1 MKALRLRSKRSASRL
16 KWITSLVL
24 ASLTKSPSSRMPVTP
39 HPWSASSRSKDS
51 SFPEAWAN
59 GSRFWCKLKDDMQRF
74 AETAEAIGS
83 TSSKLKKIAF
93 LADYLRTLSE
103 ANLHAAAVFFT
114 GRPFALTDARTLNVG
129 WSALVNA
136 VQDLS
141 GASDEDI
148 HEIYLDRGDL
158 GEMAERLLASP
169 IGARPAALIDRAAGE
184 GPNPATIQSKFA
196 DLVKLSGAS
205 NKMPAVLDLLRSL
218 APVEVKYVIKIIT
231 GDLRIGLKE
240 NTVEEAIARAF
251 NRPIDAVRRANMVL
265 GDIGETAVLAKRGE
279 LDKIALGLFR
289 PVKFMLATPAD
300 AEDEIFATFHGAF
313 YVEDK
318 YDGIRGQLHL
328 SDGRAALYSRTL
340 DDVSHQFPEIVE
352 AAPALHVGSLIVDG
366 EVVAFKDDQVLPF
379 ALLQKR
385 LGRKQPPASLIR
397 EIPVSLMI
405 FDILTLDGRNLM
417 DEPLLERKTVIEK
430 IEWPAPL
437 RIAPFLLLEAR
448 TQLEPFFQQAALR
461 RNEGLM
467 LKDAGSLYL
476 PGKRGMSWLKWKK
489 ALATLDVVVTG
500 VEFGHGRR
508 RDVLS
513 DYTFAVHHDGRLL
526 NIGKAYSGLTDR
538 EIEDMTEFFKQHT
551 VQDYGRFRVVEP
563 NVILEVAFNGIQ
575 KSNRHASGYALRFPR
590 IVRIRHDKTPSEI
603 DTLETV
609 EKLYNRH
616 MGNSGSGIRGMHTEF

>member
-1 MKALRLRSKRSASRL
+1 M
-16 KWITSLVL
+16 
-24 ASLTKSPSSRMPVTP
+24 
-39 HPWSASSRSKDS
+39 H
-51 SFPEAWAN
+51 
-59 GSRFWCKLKDDMQRF
+59 RF
-74 AETAEAIGS
+74 AETAEAIAG
-83 TSSKLKKIAF
+83 TSSKLKKIGF
-93 LADYLRTLSE
+93 LADYLRTL
-103 ANLHAAAVFFT
+103 ADDDLRAAGVFFT

-129 WSALVNA
+129 WSALVTA

-148 HEIYLDRGDL
+148 HQIYLDRGDL

-169 IGARPAALIDRAAGE
+169 SGRGRGCEAREAQARQGEASIRAE
-184 GPNPATIQSKFA
+184 GLNPATVQSKFS

-240 NTVEEAIARAF
+240 NTVEEAVARAF
-251 NRPIDAVRRANMVL
+251 NRPIDAIRRANMVL
-265 GDIGETAVLAKRGE
+265 GDIGETAVLAKQGE
-279 LDKIALGLFR
+279 LDKIVLGLFR
-289 PVKFMLATPAD
+289 PVKFMLATAAD
-300 AEDEIFATFHGAF
+300 TEDEIFATFPGAF
-313 YVEDK
+313 YIEDK
-318 YDGIRGQLHL
+318 YDGIRGQLHVN
-328 SDGRAALYSRTL
+328 DAKAALYSRTL

-352 AAPALHVGSLIVDG
+352 AAPALQARSLIVDG
-366 EVVAFKDDQVLPF
+366 EIVAFKDNQVLPF
-379 ALLQKR
+379 ALLQRR
-385 LGRKQPPASLIR
+385 LGRKRPPTALIE

-405 FDILTLDGRNLM
+405 FDILTFEGRNLM
-417 DEPLLERKTVIEK
+417 DEPLLERKKVIES
-430 IEWPAPL
+430 IQWPAPL
-437 RIAPFLLLEAR
+437 RVAPFVLLEER
-448 TQLEPFFQQAALR
+448 IQLEPFFEQAALR

-513 DYTFAVHHDGRLL
+513 DYTFAVHQDGKLL

-538 EIEDMTEFFKQHT
+538 EIADMTEFFKQHT
-551 VQDYGRFRVVEP
+551 LQDYGRFRLVEP
-563 NVILEVAFNGIQ
+563 TVILEVAFNGIQ
-575 KSNRHASGYALRFPR
+575 KSDRHASGYALRFPR
-590 IVRIRHDKTPSEI
+590 IVRIRQDKTLSEI

-609 EKLYNRH
+609 EKLYK
-616 MGNSGSGIRGMHTEF
+616 GAHT

>member
-1 MKALRLRSKRSASRL
+1 M
-16 KWITSLVL
+16 
-24 ASLTKSPSSRMPVTP
+24 
-39 HPWSASSRSKDS
+39 H
-51 SFPEAWAN
+51 
-59 GSRFWCKLKDDMQRF
+59 RF
-74 AETAEAIGS
+74 AETAEAIGG

-103 ANLHAAAVFFT
+103 DNLRAAAVFFT

-136 VQDLS
+136 VRDLS

-148 HEIYLDRGDL
+148 HLIYLDRGDL
-158 GEMAERLLASP
+158 GEMAERLLPSP
-169 IGARPAALIDRAAGE
+169 TGRGQGE
-184 GPNPATIQSKFA
+184 GPNPATIQSRFS

-251 NRPIDAVRRANMVL
+251 DRPIDAVRRANMVL

-300 AEDEIFATFHGAF
+300 TEDEIFATFHGAF

-328 SDGRAALYSRTL
+328 NDDRAALYSRTL
-340 DDVSHQFPEIVE
+340 DYVSHQFPEIVE
-352 AAPALHVGSLIVDG
+352 AAPALHRASLIVDG

-379 ALLQKR
+379 AVLQKR
-385 LGRKQPPASLIR
+385 LGRKQPPVSLIR

-430 IEWPAPL
+430 IEWPPPL
-437 RIAPFLLLEAR
+437 RIAPFLLLEGR
-448 TQLEPFFQQAALR
+448 TELEPFFQQAVLR

-538 EIEDMTEFFKQHT
+538 EIEDMSGCFKQHT

-575 KSNRHASGYALRFPR
+575 KSDRHDSGYALRFPR
-590 IVRIRHDKTPSEI
+590 IVRIRYDKTLSEI

-616 MGNSGSGIRGMHTEF
+616 LGNSGSDG

>member
-51 SFPEAWAN
+51 SFPETWAN
-59 GSRFWCKLKDDMQRF
+59 GSKSWCKLKDDMHRF
-74 AETAEAIGS
+74 AETAEAIGGN
-83 TSSKLKKIAF
+83 SSKLKKIAF

-103 ANLHAAAVFFT
+103 DNLRAAAVFFT

-148 HEIYLDRGDL
+148 HQIYLDRGDL

-169 IGARPAALIDRAAGE
+169 SGRCRGDSQQADAAGE
-184 GPNPATIQSKFA
+184 GPNPATIQSQFS
-196 DLVKLSGAS
+196 DLVKLSGAA
-205 NKMPAVLDLLRSL
+205 NKLPAVLDLFRSL
-218 APVEVKYVIKIIT
+218 SALEAKYVIKIIT

-251 NRPIDAVRRANMVL
+251 DRPIDGVRRANMVL

-289 PVKFMLATPAD
+289 PVKFMLATAAD
-300 AEDEIFATFHGAF
+300 TEDEIFATFHGAF

-328 SDGRAALYSRTL
+328 SDDRAALYSRTL

-366 EVVAFKDDQVLPF
+366 EVVAYKDDQVLPF

-385 LGRKQPPASLIR
+385 LGRKQPPAALIR

-430 IEWPAPL
+430 IEWPPPL
-437 RIAPFLLLEAR
+437 RIAPFLLLEGR
-448 TQLEPFFQQAALR
+448 TELEPFFQQAALR

-513 DYTFAVHHDGRLL
+513 DYTFAVHQDGKLL

-538 EIEDMTEFFKQHT
+538 EIADMTEFFKQHT
-551 VQDYGRFRVVEP
+551 LQDYGRFRLVEP
-563 NVILEVAFNGIQ
+563 TVILEVAFNGIQ
-575 KSNRHASGYALRFPR
+575 KSDRHASGYALRFPR
-590 IVRIRHDKTPSEI
+590 IVRIRQDKALSEI

-609 EKLYNRH
+609 EKLYK
-616 MGNSGSGIRGMHTEF
+616 GAHT